1 MSQSAPEPIVIAVVD
16 DELLVRMIAEEVL
29 TDEGYHVLEAGDAD
43 EALRILEARP
53 DTRVLFTDVTM
64 PGSLNGYALAEIAR
78 RRWPQLLVIVASG
91 DAGLGAKALPAG
103 ARYLQKPYAPG
114 ELLRLVEDML
124 ICGRPPAD
132 PG

>member
-1 MSQSAPEPIVIAVVD
+1 MSPSDPEPIVIAVVD

-78 RRWPQLLVIVASG
+78 RRWPRLLVIVASG
-91 DAGLGAKALPAG
+91 DAGPGASALPAG
-103 ARYLQKPYAPG
+103 ARYLQKPYAPS
-114 ELLRLVEDML
+114 ELLRLVQDML
-124 ICGRPPAD
+124 IAAA
-132 PG
+132 